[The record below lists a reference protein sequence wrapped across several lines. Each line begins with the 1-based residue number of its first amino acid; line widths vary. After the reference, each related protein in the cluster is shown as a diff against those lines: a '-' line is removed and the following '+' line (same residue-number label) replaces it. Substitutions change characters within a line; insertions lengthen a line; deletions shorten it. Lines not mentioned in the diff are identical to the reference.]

1 MITAIA
7 NLAKG
12 WTKGEIA
19 ALVARSDA
27 KYTITLGI
35 EIVNKGWQYSGAT
48 LEENK
53 GSERLLYGDSPHW
66 PGLFITGRLSQ
77 TDIKKVR
84 KTLKTLNDGKA
95 TADSLSMARNEIADF
110 QRRKVSWI
118 SRGTILSSDDLL
130 TILSPEWKKAL
141 TFIKELV
148 NEKIERITADI
159 LKAIEEFEPRKGES
173 GELLLTFKF
182 KDGSTEYYTGD
193 VQEYREIFKNAVT
206 CLRKGY
212 SRKRRGATGCT
223 VCNRQALQ
231 GVFEHPPLPFF
242 TLDKPNFVPSG
253 DPSLG
258 FQVFPLCSDCYL
270 DLRLGQAYI
279 EQNLDFSIPNSKGK
293 GSPLKFWLIPVLS
306 NTPFVQ
312 YFLNDLSRGGIYLEN
327 LRSLCG
333 KMELIT
339 RLDTQVGAFE
349 SFLSFAAVFY
359 TMDKQG
365 HMRLVSSEQG
375 IFPSRLRQLVEAKTQ
390 IDKLHPF
397 PREHIRF
404 GFPLLRDFIE
414 SPKTEGWYSQAAA
427 IMSNIFLNRELDS
440 EFIWKLLAERVRE
453 ETKDKNPL
461 ENLKQIILKALAV
474 IDYLALLGLIN
485 VRSESIRGMSRQT
498 IDGEMADDVR
508 RFLDS
513 HSKLLANG
521 TLRAVC
527 AIGISVGILLEVQR
541 KRPGKSTPFWGR
553 LNRLEID
560 LDRVRTFFPQVVT
573 KLQQY
578 NEHDYDQLLNYLGAE
593 EISKLDPTA
602 KDFPMDLISLVFAV
616 GISEGSMIFNLTK
629 KEGSND

>member
-1 MITAIA
+1 VITAIA

-12 WTKGEIA
+12 WTRGEIA
-19 ALVARSDA
+19 ALVAQNDA
-27 KYTITLGI
+27 KYAITLGI
-35 EIVNKGWQYSGAT
+35 DIVDKDWQYSGAT

-53 GSERLLYGDSPHW
+53 GSEQLLYGDSPHW
-66 PGLFITGRLSQ
+66 PGLFVTGRLSQ
-77 TDIKKVR
+77 IDIRKVK
-84 KTLKTLNDGKA
+84 KTLKTLKDEQA
-95 TADSLSMARNEIADF
+95 TADSINKAKNEIADF
-110 QRRKVSWI
+110 QRKKVSWI
-118 SRGTILSSDDLL
+118 SHGTILSSDDLL
-130 TILSPEWKKAL
+130 MRLPPRRKEAL

-159 LKAIEEFEPRKGES
+159 LRLIEEFEPRKGES

-182 KDGSTEYYTGD
+182 KEGSTEYHVGD

-206 CLRKGY
+206 RPRKRSGGTRKG
-212 SRKRRGATGCT
+212 ATRCT

-258 FQVFPLCSDCYL
+258 FQVFPLCSNCYL
-270 DLRLGQAYI
+270 DLRLGEAYI

-293 GSPLKFWLIPVLS
+293 GSGLRFWLVPVLS
-306 NTPFVQ
+306 NTVFVQ
-312 YFLNDLSRGGIYLEN
+312 NFLDDLSRGGIYLKN

-339 RLDTQVGAFE
+339 RLDTQAAAFE

-365 HMRLVSSEQG
+365 HMRLISSEQG
-375 IFPSRLRQLVEAKTQ
+375 IFPSRLRQLVEAKTWV
-390 IDKLHPF
+390 DRLHPF

-404 GFPLLRDFIE
+404 GFPMLRDFIE
-414 SPKTEGWYSQAAA
+414 SPKTEGWYSQVAA
-427 IMSNIFLNRELDS
+427 ILSSIFLDRELDPQ
-440 EFIWKLLAERVRE
+440 FIWKLLAEKVRE
-453 ETKDKNPL
+453 ETKGKNPL
-461 ENLKQIILKALAV
+461 ENLKHVILKALAV
-474 IDYLALLGLIN
+474 IEYLALLGLIDIH
-485 VRSESIRGMSRQT
+485 SESIPYMNTQT
-498 IDGEMADDVR
+498 EVDKMVDDVR

-513 HSKLLANG
+513 HPKLLANG

-527 AIGISVGILLEVQR
+527 AIGVGVGILLEVQR
-541 KRPGKSTPFWGR
+541 KRPGGSMPFWGR
-553 LNRLEID
+553 LNRLEVD
-560 LDRVRTFFPQVVT
+560 LDKVRTFFPEVLT

-578 NEHDYDQLLNYLGAE
+578 NEHDYDQLLSFLGSE

-602 KDFPMDLISLVFAV
+602 KDLPMDLISLVFAV
-616 GISEGSMIFNLTK
+616 GISEGHMIFSLTK
-629 KEGSND
+629 KGGIQ